1 MNIERNNETNNEVE
15 YVDNSTNLI
24 SKRSRQ
30 RKIIIFLACLV
41 FSFVVWCYANYLDDP
56 IIKKEISIDLYK
68 QNFAADVV
76 LAMYDDKGEKID
88 KIEIY
93 GEESSVNSV
102 RNYRIEVY
110 PSDFEDGTTY
120 IHKIELSDGV
130 YSHTKEIKIVITEK

>member
-68 QNFAADVV
+68 QSFAADVV
-76 LAMYDDKGEKID
+76 LAMYDEKGEKID
-88 KIEIY
+88 KIEIVSNNKKLTHLNQY
-93 GEESSVNSV
+93 VAVNCNNCFKNNDYKALISPLL
-102 RNYRIEVY
+102 I
-110 PSDFEDGTTY
+110 
-120 IHKIELSDGV
+120 
-130 YSHTKEIKIVITEK
+130 